1 MQKEIVKEKDRIRKA
16 VLDKRNQISPKDLLE
31 KSSLISEK
39 LFALED
45 YNASENLLIYA
56 SMKSEVI
63 TDGIID
69 RALKDGKMVFC
80 PKCMNRQEGIMEFIQ
95 IKSIL
100 DLKEG
105 YMGIREP
112 QIFDDSVIFDGP
124 IEKTLVV
131 VPGVAFDKRGNRI
144 GYKGGYY
151 DRFLFKFPG
160 IRSVALAFTEQL
172 VDEVP
177 YDVHDIPIDK
187 LLYS

>member
-1 MQKEIVKEKDRIRKA
+1 MQKEIVKEKDRIRKE
-16 VLDKRNQISPKDLLE
+16 VLCKRNQIPPKDLLE
-31 KSSLISEK
+31 KSGLISEK

-45 YNASENLLIYA
+45 YYASENLLIYA

-69 RALKDGKMVFC
+69 RALKDGKKVFC

-112 QIFDDSVIFDGP
+112 QILEDSVIFDGP

-151 DRFLFKFPG
+151 DRFLLRFSG
-160 IRSVALAFTEQL
+160 IRSAALAFTEQL
-172 VDEVP
+172 VDDVP

>member
-1 MQKEIVKEKDRIRKA
+1 MQKEIVKEKDRIRKE
-16 VLDKRNQISPKDLLE
+16 VLDKRNQITPKALLE
-31 KSSLISEK
+31 KSSLISEM
-39 LFALED
+39 LFALKD
-45 YNASENLLIYA
+45 YCASENILIYA

-69 RALKDGKMVFC
+69 RALKDGKKVFC
-80 PKCMNRQEGIMEFIQ
+80 PKCMNRQAGIMEFIQ
-95 IKSIL
+95 IKSIS

-112 QIFDDSVIFDGP
+112 QILDDSIIFDGP

-151 DRFLFKFPG
+151 DRFLFRFPG